1 MATNEVTE
9 GVKGKGKAKIRRLP
23 PKEFERLKAERVQ
36 LVAQRLESL
45 PGWRLIHDGMAI
57 QRVHEF
63 PELRVA
69 LAYAAYVGELSTS
82 LKVPASVALAGSRVA
97 VTVRG
102 LRRRGF
108 REVTDVTLDFAAEL
122 G

>member
-1 MATNEVTE
+1 MTTNEGTE
-9 GVKGKGKAKIRRLP
+9 GVKGRGRTKIRRLP
-23 PKEFERLKAERVQ
+23 PKELARLKAERVQ
-36 LVAQRLESL
+36 LVARRLESL
-45 PGWRLIHDGMAI
+45 PGWQQIHDGMAI

-102 LRRRGF
+102 LRRHGLRD
-108 REVTDVTLDFAAEL
+108 VTDAMLGFAAEL